1 MIVRRIPDRGFGLFS
16 SGAFKSGDI
25 VLCEPIVVLPGKE
38 WHHIHATALHDYYF
52 DWKGFMFMPLGYV
65 CLLSHSDSPNL
76 DWSVNKKKRL
86 VTFTAIKDIR
96 KGEELTF
103 DYG

>member
-1 MIVRRIPDRGFGLFS
+1 MFS
-16 SGAFKSGDI
+16 SVRFSCGER
-25 VLCEPIVVLPGKE
+25 VLHEPIVVLPGKE
-38 WHHIHATALHDYYF
+38 WHHIHATALHEYYF

-86 VTFTAIKDIR
+86 VTFTAIKDIK

-103 DYG
+103 DYGWDKYPWRKK